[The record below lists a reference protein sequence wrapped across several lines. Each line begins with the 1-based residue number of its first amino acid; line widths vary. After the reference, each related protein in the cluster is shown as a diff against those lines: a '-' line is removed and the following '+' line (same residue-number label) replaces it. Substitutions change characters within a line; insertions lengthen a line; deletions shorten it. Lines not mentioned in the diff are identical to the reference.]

1 MSAVLTRRRHPR
13 DRSRERDR
21 ETGGQASL
29 FGQVVAPPRPREV
42 DDRAVADRAIADRA
56 IADRAVAEPLAGPT
70 LDAAIS
76 SLWSGLSAGEPGAC
90 PACGEA
96 MRPRYSAGAGV
107 VGGRCDSCSLTLA

>member
-1 MSAVLTRRRHPR
+1 MSTVLTRRRHPR
-13 DRSRERDR
+13 DRGRERNRDA
-21 ETGGQASL
+21 GLQASL
-29 FGQVVAPPRPREV
+29 FGQVLAPSQPREA
-42 DDRAVADRAIADRA
+42 DDRALADRPPADR
-56 IADRAVAEPLAGPT
+56 RTGVQVAEPLSGPT

-76 SLWSGLSAGEPGAC
+76 SLWSGLTAGEPAAC

>member
-13 DRSRERDR
+13 DRICERDR

-42 DDRAVADRAIADRA
+42 DDRAVADRATADRT
-56 IADRAVAEPLAGPT
+56 VAEPLAGPT

-76 SLWSGLSAGEPGAC
+76 SLWSGLTAGEPGAC